1 MEANGIN
8 TNFCLETGASTELT
22 ALTGTFCF
30 AGGTGL
36 LSARRPH
43 GSAPGTAS
51 PLGVSPATPP
61 PSRPEGLPPES
72 VGSVFSSPV
81 SPQTL
86 RPHPTLAP
94 WLPRPAPPRHSLL
107 PGAFP
112 PPVPRPPWGG
122 CWSRK
127 PHPLRSPPWEW
138 LLGTSFH
145 DQDDSGRWRPCD
157 WPHFSLWAL
166 KQGSCDSVSPLA
178 LGPLGGALGGVLVH
192 AGPCSLLSARAAR
205 SAADLLHTLWATL
218 VSRLRHF
225 GRLVATRQPCHA
237 RGR

>member
-1 MEANGIN
+1 M
-8 TNFCLETGASTELT
+8 
-22 ALTGTFCF
+22 ALHLGQPVPW
-30 AGGTGL
+30 GSRQPPL
-36 LSARRPH
+36 LLPGRRAFPQSLWALS
-43 GSAPGTAS
+43 SAPLS
-51 PLGVSPATPP
+51 LLRHSVHTPP
-61 PSRPEGLPPES
+61 WHHGFA
-72 VGSVFSSPV
+72 V
-81 SPQTL
+81 
-86 RPHPTLAP
+86 
-94 WLPRPAPPRHSLL
+94 PAPPLPATLCSLGL
-107 PGAFP
+107 LLHLCLALHG
-112 PPVPRPPWGG
+112 GG

-157 WPHFSLWAL
+157 WPHLSLWAL
-166 KQGSCDSVSPLA
+166 KQGSCDSVSLLA

-205 SAADLLHTLWATL
+205 SAADLLHTLWAIL

>member
-72 VGSVFSSPV
+72 FPLSS
-81 SPQTL
+81 
-86 RPHPTLAP
+86 AP
-94 WLPRPAPPRHSLL
+94 LSLLRHS
-107 PGAFP
+107 
-112 PPVPRPPWGG
+112 VHTPPWHHGFAVSALPLPATLCSLGLLLHLCLALHGGG

-157 WPHFSLWAL
+157 WPHLSLWAL

-192 AGPCSLLSARAAR
+192 AGPCSLLSARGTQCGGLAA
-205 SAADLLHTLWATL
+205 
-218 VSRLRHF
+218 
-225 GRLVATRQPCHA
+225 HA
-237 RGR
+237 VGDPRF